1 METPIFPSSMTIYT
15 SCSRSAS
22 WRMSTSC
29 LQLEPENENSGHAV
43 CQISWRI
50 ILASNGLRITKMWK
64 GIESSLL
71 KNICSPYFMI
81 QFCFFFSQVRYD
93 PVILRWIHVPD
104 PEKTWTPHVWHSCS
118 TKAPIILWSLTW
130 CPLIEL
136 IELAT
141 IWSTLIPRSA
151 LHGCQFQADFLKID
165 CSWMTL
171 GPRLISLELTP
182 HFAHMRG
189 ISATL
194 IHING

>member
-1 METPIFPSSMTIYT
+1 
-15 SCSRSAS
+15 
-22 WRMSTSC
+22 MSNFMANYIGFQWVTNY
-29 LQLEPENENSGHAV
+29 QNVERY
-43 CQISWRI
+43 RI
-50 ILASNGLRITKMWK
+50 ITPKKYMLSIFHDPVLGL
-64 GIESSLL
+64 
-71 KNICSPYFMI
+71 
-81 QFCFFFSQVRYD
+81 FSQIRYD

-118 TKAPIILWSLTW
+118 TKAPMILWSLTW

-182 HFAHMRG
+182 HFAHMRR